1 LAWVLVAG
9 LAGCTEEP
17 DPVALTPAVAPSHQ
31 IAGSVLPWRVG
42 DYTALGPTPA
52 PGQDQVTYANDARP
66 LDLVVVTF
74 DPTSRFAEV
83 ELTDAQ
89 WYGVSRC
96 GQLWQSDSDASPI
109 PSQSAC
115 VSHLTD
121 GLMTTVGGGQQT
133 PFELSQLANTIV
145 DGLA

>member
-1 LAWVLVAG
+1 VG
-9 LAGCTEEP
+9 LAGCTQEP
-17 DPVALTPAVAPSHQ
+17 DPVALTPPVVPSHQ

-42 DYTALGPTPA
+42 DYTALGPSPA

-74 DPTSRFAEV
+74 DPDAQFADV

-96 GQLWQSDSDASPI
+96 GQLWRSDSDASPI

-115 VSHLTD
+115 VSHLSD
-121 GLMTTVGGGQQT
+121 GLMTTVAGGPQT
-133 PFELSQLANTIV
+133 PSDLALLANAIL